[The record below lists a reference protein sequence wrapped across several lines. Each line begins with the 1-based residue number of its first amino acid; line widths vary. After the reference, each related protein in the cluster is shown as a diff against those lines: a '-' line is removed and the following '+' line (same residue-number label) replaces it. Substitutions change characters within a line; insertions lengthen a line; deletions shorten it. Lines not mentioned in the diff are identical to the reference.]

1 MELQVMIY
9 FYRSFIVYRVIYA
22 FAINYRNIKNL
33 DSSDFIDPTDTVYN
47 QTIQNI
53 VPRTNFTDLVIPEPL
68 IADTV
73 VGVTFL
79 ECFMKSNLFYFIL
92 IYILDQMVDDSNH
105 HFGRSTTFGASVS
118 MSLCLF
124 CEKVNH
130 SFCLF
135 DNLFSNPNFNKFK
148 NDFQLSMFLFVI
160 YSRRHRRSERLIN

>member
-1 MELQVMIY
+1 MELHRMIY

-73 VGVTFL
+73 VGVTF
-79 ECFMKSNLFYFIL
+79 
-92 IYILDQMVDDSNH
+92 
-105 HFGRSTTFGASVS
+105 
-118 MSLCLF
+118 
-124 CEKVNH
+124 
-130 SFCLF
+130 
-135 DNLFSNPNFNKFK
+135 
-148 NDFQLSMFLFVI
+148 
-160 YSRRHRRSERLIN
+160 